1 MLGENHS
8 LRAEFPEYLS
18 TISDLIASDENFAEQ
33 VKKYDSLDK
42 EIRVLELNG
51 APIGDQAM
59 NQLKLDRAELKDWL
73 FLQLNKA

>member
-8 LRAEFPEYLS
+8 LRAEFPEHLS

-59 NQLKLDRAELKDWL
+59 NQLKLDRTELKDWL